1 MWVSVCGVCVGHR
14 GGGLVCGPWDSQ
26 EDGGCDFYF
35 CWFCLG
41 FLIGVLLVSVEQG
54 TFGVVLCVGRVA
66 GLQGWVA
73 EKSCHSQTLI
83 NECSVF
89 DWLSGFGGLWLVPHA
104 VLFQAVFLF
113 CVPLELCFYFWLGI
127 GSGQGWWRSH
137 FSSPW
142 GSQWSRIGLF
152 LLCFT
157 CPSPA
162 GWFLYLCVDWF
173 VSGVVGGGSLGAFNF
188 LDDFNILH
196 EFI

>member
-26 EDGGCDFYF
+26 GDGGCNFYF

-54 TFGVVLCVGRVA
+54 VFGVVLCVGRVA

-89 DWLSGFGGLWLVPHA
+89 DWPSGFGGLWLIPHA
-104 VLFQAVFLF
+104 VLFQAVFCLVF
-113 CVPLELCFYFWLGI
+113 LWSYVFFSGWGL
-127 GSGQGWWRSH
+127 GQGRGDGDHIFRPLGDPSGRALGC
-137 FSSPW
+137 FFCASRVLPLQA
-142 GSQWSRIGLF
+142 GSYICVLIGLF
-152 LLCFT
+152 L
-157 CPSPA
+157 
-162 GWFLYLCVDWF
+162 GLY
-173 VSGVVGGGSLGAFNF
+173 VGAVWVHLIF
-188 LDDFNILH
+188 
-196 EFI
+196 